1 MHGVDAADVNSRAP
15 LSPDDEKLARLVDKI
30 VHSATFSSSEI
41 LRKLLEYLGARAI
54 EDSASPVKAK
64 EIAAAVFGRTDN
76 FDPQTDS
83 IVRVH
88 AGRLRSK
95 LAEYYL
101 SEGAEDQLIVA
112 IPKGSYELML
122 HDRNGEALR
131 RTGSAADT
139 AQNSA
144 SGVQQVSPGARRR
157 LVFWLAYAAGLAAVG
172 VVSWLLAGSATRAS
186 LADVTPALKTFWRGF
201 LSNNERALIVYCNV
215 RVRATNS
222 DRVFLFPSNGEVL
235 GVFQIARFFAS
246 AHKEAVAKNPRM
258 VTWDEAKDADL
269 VFVGS
274 PLAETPLRTVPTFH
288 DFAFRPGGPDEEAY
302 IENLRP
308 RKGEPKVF
316 RGAPSPKTYDYAV
329 VALTKP
335 FSPKHS
341 AVTVAGLAGYGTD
354 GASEFVTREDR
365 VQQLLSMLSVKSGS
379 NMPSFEAVLRFNV
392 QGETPMQPEIVVVHR
407 LN

>member
-1 MHGVDAADVNSRAP
+1 MHGADAADVNSRAP
-15 LSPDDEKLARLVDKI
+15 QPSEDEKLARLIDKI

-41 LRKLLEYLGARAI
+41 LRKLLEYLGSRTV
-54 EDSASPVKAK
+54 ENSASPIKSK
-64 EIAAAVFGRTDN
+64 EIAAAVFGRVSN

-101 SEGAEDQLIVA
+101 SEGAEDEWIVV
-112 IPKGSYELML
+112 IPKGSYELTL
-122 HDRNGEALR
+122 HDRNGNALR
-131 RTGSAADT
+131 HTRNAAEAAKQTSDAVPQAASA
-139 AQNSA
+139 
-144 SGVQQVSPGARRR
+144 ARRR
-157 LVFWLAYAAGLAAVG
+157 LVFGLAYAAGLVAVA
-172 VVSWLLAGSATRAS
+172 VVSWLLASSATRAR
-186 LADVTPALKTFWRGF
+186 LADITPALKTFWQDF
-201 LSNNERALIVYCNV
+201 LSNDERALIVYCNV

-222 DRVFLFPSNGEVL
+222 DRLFLFPSNGEVL

-246 AHKEAVAKNPRM
+246 VHKEAVAKNPRM

-274 PLAETPLRTVPTFH
+274 PLAETPLRSVPTFH
-288 DFAFRPGGPDEEAY
+288 DFAFRSGGPNEEAF

-308 RKGEPKVF
+308 RKGEPTIF
-316 RGAPSPKTYDYAV
+316 RGAPTPKTYDYAV

-354 GASEFVTREDR
+354 GASEFVTHEDR
-365 VQQLLSMLSVKSGS
+365 VQQLLSMLAVKPGG